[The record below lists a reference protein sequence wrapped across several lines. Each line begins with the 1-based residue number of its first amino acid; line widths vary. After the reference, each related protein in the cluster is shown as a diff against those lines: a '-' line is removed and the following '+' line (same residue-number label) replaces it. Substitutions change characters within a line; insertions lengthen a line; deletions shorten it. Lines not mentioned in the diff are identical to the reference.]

1 MANGGNSESG
11 ERGTGLMRR
20 EKGKRL
26 PSTMEYAHSL
36 MPIEFPVDESW
47 INRYGLVS
55 ELGIPSS
62 TVKRVS
68 H

>member
-1 MANGGNSESG
+1 
-11 ERGTGLMRR
+11 MRR

-36 MPIEFPVDESW
+36 IPIEFPVDESW